1 MNKQQQQ
8 LVHLRMIR
16 ASTKMMLTNLQNIA
30 DEETINEMLD
40 TLNKLTIEIDR
51 IEDELKQRGE

>member
-40 TLNKLTIEIDR
+40 TLNKLTTEIDR

>member
-16 ASTKMMLTNLQNIA
+16 ASTKMMLTNLQNIV

-40 TLNKLTIEIDR
+40 TLNKLTTEIDR

>member
-8 LVHLRMIR
+8 LIHLRMIR

-40 TLNKLTIEIDR
+40 TLNKLTTEIDR
-51 IEDELKQRGE
+51 IENELKQRGE

>member
-8 LVHLRMIR
+8 LIHLRMIR
-16 ASTKMMLTNLQNIA
+16 ACTKMMLTNLQNIA

-40 TLNKLTIEIDR
+40 TLNKLTTEIDR
-51 IEDELKQRGE
+51 IENELKQRGE